1 MRRPRA
7 IVFLSTGCL
16 ACRQLAQHLHEVA
29 RTQPSFD
36 YLVVISGD
44 IATATQLANG
54 SGLAK
59 RITTWVDVGGVAAHS
74 YQVAYTPFTYVVDE
88 DSHVLIR
95 GVANDWRGFESLL
108 NEEGTLQAGKPWV
121 PVSEPSPANR

>member
-1 MRRPRA
+1 MPSCSSRLGAWRVVNLRNTCMRSQELSRA
-7 IVFLSTGCL
+7 STTWSSS
-16 ACRQLAQHLHEVA
+16 R
-29 RTQPSFD
+29 
-36 YLVVISGD
+36 D